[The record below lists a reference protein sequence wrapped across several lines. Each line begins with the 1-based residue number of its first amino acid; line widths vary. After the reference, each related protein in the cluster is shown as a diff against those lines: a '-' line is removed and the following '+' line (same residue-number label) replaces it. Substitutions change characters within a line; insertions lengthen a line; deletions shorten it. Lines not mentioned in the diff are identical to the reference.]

1 MEFQGISIYII
12 MTSADSDSLTS
23 SLFNL
28 DSFCFFF
35 MSGNTTCNTMFT
47 KHGESGH
54 VCPVPDLKRQAFS
67 LSPLS
72 RI

>member
-1 MEFQGISIYII
+1 MESLGFSMYGNMSP
-12 MTSADSDSLTS
+12 ADSDSLTS

-35 MSGNTTCNTMFT
+35 MSGNTTSNTMFT